1 MYRDNPSRPNG
12 VGRGGMYSRAGKE
25 AGGCCIE
32 GFKRPKGGKRNS
44 RRMHRIR
51 TVADWLYFQ
60 PDVQTIFCYYYTR
73 GWGGAKGE
81 GIFFYLD
88 INFFRASM
96 SVAHRKQQRV
106 IFTAAEIIF

>member
-1 MYRDNPSRPNG
+1 
-12 VGRGGMYSRAGKE
+12 MYSRAGKE

-73 GWGGAKGE
+73 GWGGGAKGE
-81 GIFFYLD
+81 EIFFYLD